1 MKMTMN
7 IIKTSKMPSKCEINF
22 VCAVLPLVLFV
33 FGVLSPVWTDSF
45 VVYVF
50 SLLPFYVYTYI
61 VESVFV
67 DGGPLFGT
75 KRGLYASRMWVAG
88 IVVTTVVSVIGAF
101 FLGDTGAIYYG
112 PCMILAINIPVSIV
126 YAIVCIF
133 ADSVRYARPL
143 QNFVA

>member
-7 IIKTSKMPSKCEINF
+7 IIKKSKMPSKRKINF
-22 VCAVLPLVLFV
+22 VCAVLPLILFV

-67 DGGPLFGT
+67 DGGSLFGT

-112 PCMILAINIPVSIV
+112 PCMILAINIPVSVV
-126 YAIVCIF
+126 YAIACIF

>member
-7 IIKTSKMPSKCEINF
+7 IIKTSKMPSKCKINF

-50 SLLPFYVYTYI
+50 SLLPFYAYTYI

-67 DGGPLFGT
+67 DGGALFGT
-75 KRGLYASRMWVAG
+75 ERGLYASKMWVAG
-88 IVVTTVVSVIGAF
+88 IVVSTAVSVIGAF
-101 FLGDTGAIYYG
+101 FLGNKEAVYYG
-112 PCMILAINIPVSIV
+112 PCMILAFNIPVSVV

-133 ADSVRYARPL
+133 SDSVRYARPL
-143 QNFVA
+143 RNFVA